1 MSAYKQFSTKDV
13 IITPFTANKGFNF
26 IGNNITGSDVG
37 INILS
42 AFQPPNNNLIS
53 DANAGSNN
61 TDDGSKA
68 ISSLQWP
75 HFSTTSGSLFLGGF
89 KPQRNIF
96 TIYSSTKQLFY
107 TNYLS
112 QSFGDNAL
120 TRSLIPGV
128 TEESN
133 EFVGGVHSPNF
144 DNYLQSTL
152 IQSRSFALGE
162 NLPTISYR
170 PYGSIISIPSKLY
183 GDFIE
188 PQSFK
193 FTYTGSGTNAF
204 VDYVCE
210 LFDDGDGNIFT
221 RRYDKESSFAAGVHF
236 PECLVGNIF
245 YDKGLVVLSSF
256 RLSGSL
262 TGSNAGPGNAM
273 PNFSLGSLGG
283 DILKGQPGYTAAVGR
298 KDQLLS
304 ASISFSSSVK
314 IYEHQYKC
322 HIRDNEFTY
331 TLNPT
336 VLSSSFDQYIEAVTN
351 DFTGETTYISQ
362 SLKKSTYSDFATGSY
377 FSPYI
382 TTIGLYDNNKQLLAI
397 GKLSRPTKIPSEADL
412 TIQINFD
419 M

>member
-26 IGNNITGSDVG
+26 IGHEITGSDVG

-42 AFQPPNNNLIS
+42 AFQPPNNKLIS
-53 DANAGSNN
+53 DANAGLGI
-61 TDDGSKA
+61 DGNKA
-68 ISSLQWP
+68 IAGLNWP
-75 HFSTTSGSLFLGGF
+75 HLGTTSGSLYLGGF

-96 TIYSSTKQLFY
+96 AVYSSTKQLFY

-133 EFVGGVHSPNF
+133 EFVGGVHSPIF

-152 IQSRSFALGE
+152 IQSRSFALSE
-162 NLPTISYR
+162 NKSGGSR

-183 GDFIE
+183 GDYIE

-193 FTYTGSGTNAF
+193 FTYTGSGTSILS
-204 VDYVCE
+204 DYVFE
-210 LFDDGDGNIFT
+210 LYDDGNGNVFT
-221 RRYDKESSFAAGVHF
+221 RRFDREASFSSGFHL

-245 YDKGLVVLSSF
+245 YDKGLIALSNW

-262 TGSNAGPGNAM
+262 TGSSASPGNAY
-273 PNFSLGSLGG
+273 PNYQIGGLGG
-283 DILKGQPGYTAAVGR
+283 DILKGQPGYVAAVGQ

-336 VLSSSFDQYIEAVTN
+336 ALSSSFDQHIEAVY
-351 DFTGETTYISQ
+351 DSFSGETTYISQ
-362 SLKKSTYSDFATGSY
+362 SVKKSTYSDFATGSY

-397 GKLSRPTKIPSEADL
+397 GKLSRPTKIPTEADL
-412 TIQINFD
+412 TIQVNFD

>member
-26 IGNNITGSDVG
+26 IGHEITGSDVG
-37 INILS
+37 INILA
-42 AFQPPNNNLIS
+42 AFQPPNNKLIS
-53 DANAGSNN
+53 DVNAGLGVGGNKVI
-61 TDDGSKA
+61 GSFN
-68 ISSLQWP
+68 WP
-75 HFSTTSGSLFLGGF
+75 HAGTTSGSLYLGGF

-96 TIYSSTKQLFY
+96 AVYSSTKQLFY

-133 EFVGGVHSPNF
+133 EFVGGVHSPIF

-152 IQSRSFALGE
+152 IQSRSFALSE
-162 NLPTISYR
+162 NTSGGTR

-183 GDFIE
+183 GDYIE

-193 FTYTGSGTNAF
+193 FTYTGSGNNTF
-204 VDYVCE
+204 VDYVFE
-210 LFDDGDGNIFT
+210 LFDDGNGNIFT
-221 RRYDKESSFAAGVHF
+221 RRFDKESTFTNNFHLPG
-236 PECLVGNIF
+236 CLVGNIF
-245 YDKGLVVLSSF
+245 YDKGLVVLSNW

-262 TGSNAGPGNAM
+262 TGSSADRGNKF
-273 PNFSLGSLGG
+273 PNYQIGGFGS
-283 DILKGQPGYTAAVGR
+283 DILKGQPGYAAVAGQ

-304 ASISFSSSVK
+304 ASVSFSSSVK

-336 VLSSSFDQYIEAVTN
+336 ALASSFDQHIEAVY
-351 DFTGETTYISQ
+351 DGFSGETTYISQ
-362 SLKKSTYSDFATGSY
+362 SVKKSTYSDFATGSY

-397 GKLSRPTKIPSEADL
+397 GKLSRPTKIPTEADL
-412 TIQINFD
+412 TIQVNFD